1 MWRLQ
6 DSHTEAL
13 VVQPESGMGY
23 QIVRATVNSRTQ
35 LVFVF
40 NAELCLELS
49 ELADVPSISFEEIL
63 DDAKFVNSFSAQ
75 QILAV
80 EQVQELWLSGGAGGL
95 PTAPTPI
102 RPATAAGGALAPSP
116 LIIRTSRPHEGFVR
130 LSASPSDYRIMSN
143 GEVRKGTYATTV
155 ADARF
160 AVTGLAAAG
169 RYALP
174 NPSPATYAYTIVP
187 RVGVSYVAGTVRPA
201 YAQSGGGVEV
211 RFDAGAPA
219 GSAFRPYLIPDQ

>member
-143 GEVRKGTYATTV
+143 GEVRKGRRSV
-155 ADARF
+155 CCDRPCRRWSVCF
-160 AVTGLAAAG
+160 AESVTGDL
-169 RYALP
+169 RLHDR
-174 NPSPATYAYTIVP
+174 S
-187 RVGVSYVAGTVRPA
+187 
-201 YAQSGGGVEV
+201 SGGRLIRRRHGQ
-211 RFDAGAPA
+211 AGICAIRRW
-219 GSAFRPYLIPDQ
+219 S